1 MKVVLNVITNFEGE
15 SLKPG
20 DIKDVPLKIYQRWI
34 NRGIAHKYEEF
45 TAELKTGEAI
55 TKPLEEVEVKVG
67 EIGELVEVIK
77 KPKYKRKKSKW
88 KKPA

>member
-20 DIKDVPLKIYQRWI
+20 DIKDVPLKVYQRWI

-45 TAELKTGEAI
+45 TAELKTAEGI
-55 TKPLEEVEVKVG
+55 KLPLEEVEVG
-67 EIGELVEVIK
+67 EIGELIEVIK

-88 KKPA
+88 KKPV